1 MPQDSPIISGRLFVP
16 RSRAL
21 VTDVLRLHRLVPTC
35 AHDRRFQL
43 DDLSEMRTRLA
54 SRISWSVLFLKAYSA
69 VSARNPKLLQ
79 TWRTWPFA
87 HVFQQA
93 EPVATVA
100 TNRRFQDEDWLLWG
114 RIQSPQSC
122 SLVQIQN
129 QMDRFVNG
137 PVEEVFRQQLQF
149 SLVPALLR
157 RFVWW
162 WNLNLSGEKRAKRVG
177 TFLLTTLA
185 GRQTEISHPPG
196 FLTSSLTYGPLAADG
211 SCRVTLVYDHRL
223 MDGAF
228 VADRLAELEAELKGA
243 ILAELRDLAAEDAAL
258 QRAA

>member
-1 MPQDSPIISGRLFVP
+1 MSQQPPIDSRRMLVP

-43 DDLSEMRTRLA
+43 HELSELRAQLVA
-54 SRISWSVLFLKAYSA
+54 RISWPVLFLKAYSA
-69 VSARNPKLLQ
+69 VCARHPKLLQ

-87 HVFQQA
+87 HVFQHA

-100 TNRRFQDEDWLLWG
+100 VHRRYHDDDWLLWG
-114 RIQSPQSC
+114 RIQSPQTR
-122 SLVQIQN
+122 SLGQLQT
-129 QMDRFVNG
+129 QMDRFVEG
-137 PVEEVFRQQLQF
+137 PVEEVFRQQLQL
-149 SLVPALLR
+149 SLVPEPLR

-162 WNLNLSGEKRAKRVG
+162 WNLNLSGQKRAKRVG

-185 GRQTEISHPPG
+185 SRQTEISHPPS
-196 FLTSSLTYGPLAADG
+196 FLTSSLTYGPLDRDG

-228 VADRLAELEAELKGA
+228 VADRLAELEAELRGA
-243 ILAELRDLAAEDAAL
+243 MFVELSNFAAEEAAMK
-258 QRAA
+258 RAA